1 MNAEA
6 VKALKSPEVEKRLED
21 LGAVP
26 APTSPE
32 EFAAILKRDGEVW
45 GKVIREKNIRAD

>member
-1 MNAEA
+1 